1 VVELCRL
8 SGGATLAAVIRIN
21 LGGPPPPG
29 PVWSFGLLVFAFLVA
44 LGVGTIVKEMAFAL
58 VGQVANWAGNDFERT
73 GMTFQGHLFSDIR
86 CSDGTWCRSEL
97 RGCEVVS
104 EWTDGNGDCHKLVLE
119 MGEGRSA
126 GERAVV
132 FGRLAPGNVRVLR
145 Q

>member
-1 VVELCRL
+1 
-8 SGGATLAAVIRIN
+8 LAAVIRIS

-29 PVWSFGLLVFAFLVA
+29 PVWCCALLVFAFLVA

-73 GMTFQGHLFSDIR
+73 GMTFQGNLFSDTR

-97 RGCEVVS
+97 RGREIVS
-104 EWTDGNGDCHKLVLE
+104 EWTDGNGDCHKLVLGI
-119 MGEGRSA
+119 GEDRSA
-126 GERAVV
+126 GELAAV
-132 FGRLAPGNVRVLR
+132 FGGLAPGNVRVLR